1 MFLFLRFFRFYFFS
15 PPSSPVSSFLIFEEQ
30 RNERVPPLPRIL
42 RGIEDLNIE
51 DRFVFFSFIFFF
63 SLAKQR
69 SSFSLSLS
77 RDGTIATRSI
87 NRGEGRIRRE
97 KHRSSTS
104 IRLFQFAR
112 ASQSLYRRDANTL
125 ERKNTLEG
133 KDENVN
139 RS

>member
-15 PPSSPVSSFLIFEEQ
+15 PLSSPVSSFLIFEQ
-30 RNERVPPLPRIL
+30 RNERVPLPRIL

-51 DRFVFFSFIFFF
+51 DRFLFFSFIFFF

-104 IRLFQFAR
+104 IRLFQFTR
-112 ASQSLYRRDANTL
+112 ASQSLYRRM
-125 ERKNTLEG
+125 RWKG
-133 KDENVN
+133 KTRWKV
-139 RS
+139 RTKI

>member
-15 PPSSPVSSFLIFEEQ
+15 PLSSPVSSFLIFEQ
-30 RNERVPPLPRIL
+30 RNERVPLPRIL